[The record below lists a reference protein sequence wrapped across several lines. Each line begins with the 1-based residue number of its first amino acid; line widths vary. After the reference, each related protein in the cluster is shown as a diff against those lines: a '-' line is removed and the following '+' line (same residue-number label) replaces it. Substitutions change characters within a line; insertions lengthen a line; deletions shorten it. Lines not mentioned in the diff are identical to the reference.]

1 MEDFVSLWT
10 HGSQIFISMLEL
22 MEDSSL
28 TTVGLSLLGS
38 YEELACHINHY
49 KPVRAL
55 VCSLVNSEVFPDIL
69 QEMDLVQLSCD
80 RFGHHITTALL
91 ECVSEDVKDE
101 LIKAFQGKIAQL
113 SVDPVCHSVIAACI
127 KAGTAKQQSAIIEE
141 VCTVA
146 TKQADMDLAKLLTD
160 KRGHEVVLAML
171 EVSRHKQIHNVLKG
185 RPSLT

>member
-1 MEDFVSLWT
+1 M
-10 HGSQIFISMLEL
+10 
-22 MEDSSL
+22 
-28 TTVGLSLLGS
+28 
-38 YEELACHINHY
+38 
-49 KPVRAL
+49 
-55 VCSLVNSEVFPDIL
+55 
-69 QEMDLVQLSCD
+69 
-80 RFGHHITTALL
+80 
-91 ECVSEDVKDE
+91 KDE

-113 SVDPVCHSVIAACI
+113 SVDPVCHSVIVACI

-185 RPSLT
+185 KSSLSLLYSLNFSLDLCTHCTHLVLLCTQ